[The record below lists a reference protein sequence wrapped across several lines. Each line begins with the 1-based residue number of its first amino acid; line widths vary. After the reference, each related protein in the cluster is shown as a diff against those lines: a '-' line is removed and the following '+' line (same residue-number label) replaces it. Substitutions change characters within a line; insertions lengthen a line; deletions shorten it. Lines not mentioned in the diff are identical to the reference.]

1 MISSTVGAAKLTVV
15 TVCSF
20 VTSTSSNP
28 SFKLYL
34 YVNTTLY
41 VVLFN
46 NSSNVFDNIVAVE
59 TNVLFWNNST
69 ETKVPILS
77 VSFSTTV

>member
-46 NSSNVFDNIVAVE
+46 NSSNVPLASVE
-59 TNVLFWNNST
+59 LSTNVVPLYNST
-69 ETKVPILS
+69 FTSSPKFN
-77 VSFSTTV
+77 VSSSDT